1 MDYKKYR
8 KVSNTKIDRFTC
20 KNCDYSTSYNS
31 NWKKH
36 ILTKKHHDYKM
47 TTKSIEKYR
56 KVSTNIT
63 ESSPTLFECVCGKI
77 YSNRQNLHR
86 HKKNTNCD
94 KKSRSRE
101 ELLLEENKHLINQ
114 IIKVNDTLIEG
125 INGNHH
131 NLINN
136 NSFNT
141 TNINVQ
147 LFLSEQCKDAMSIQD
162 YAHQLILTMEDIANT
177 NINRSEG
184 ITDIIF
190 KNLTPLKLT
199 NRPVHCTLEDK
210 WYIKDNQDGW
220 SEDTNKE
227 RLVSETYKGMQRK
240 VQSIFE
246 KQYPEWKTDD
256 KLGEKYVETIGT
268 VMGNISA
275 RDVKRVRDAAKEV
288 CSIDCKK

>member
-63 ESSPTLFECVCGKI
+63 ESSPSLFECVCGKF

>member
-8 KVSNTKIDRFTC
+8 KVSNKKIDRFTC
-20 KNCDYSTSYNS
+20 MNCDYSTSYNS

-36 ILTKKHHDYKM
+36 ILTKKHNDYKM

-63 ESSPTLFECVCGKI
+63 ELSPTLFECVCGKF

-94 KKSRSRE
+94 KNSPSRDE
-101 ELLLEENKHLINQ
+101 VLLEENKHLINQ

-125 INGNHH
+125 INGNHQ

-199 NRPVHCTLEDK
+199 NRPVHCTIEDK